1 MIGLLLA
8 AGFSRRFGQLDKLN
22 QALPSGERMALAA
35 AKNLIQALPQSIA
48 VVKYDDIEL
57 AANFKKLGLQVVYC
71 APTANS
77 MAESLVTG
85 VRKVEAL
92 SSLGC
97 VIALADMPF
106 IQPATMTQVADALTP
121 NGIVIPIFEQQ
132 RGHPVA
138 FAREYYPFLLETT
151 GDNGAKAVV
160 QRFADHIKLLP
171 CDDVGI
177 LQDIDTPEMLKTY
190 FTQKT

>member
-1 MIGLLLA
+1 MIGILLA
-8 AGFSRRFGQLDKLN
+8 AGFSRRFGALDKLS
-22 QALPSGERMALAA
+22 QRLPDGELMAMTA
-35 AKNLIQALPQSIA
+35 AKHLIQALPQSIA
-48 VVKYDDIEL
+48 VVKHDDIEL
-57 AANFKKLGLQVVYC
+57 AANFKKIGLQVVYC

-85 VRKVEAL
+85 VRAV
-92 SSLGC
+92 SLLPAKGC

-106 IQPATMTQVADALTP
+106 IQPTTITQVADALTP
-121 NGIVIPIFEQQ
+121 NGIVVPIFEQQ

-138 FAREYYPFLLETT
+138 FAREYYPYLLETT
-151 GDNGAKAVV
+151 GDNGAKAIV

-190 FTQKT
+190 FVQKT